1 MDASMRAA
9 TSSPR
14 SMAPA
19 EVEPMPMR
27 ARCAARI
34 SGIIAA
40 VRRSLSS
47 ENPTELG
54 LGERR
59 ANGVAVDPEIVRL
72 GIGSDGNI
80 VTADALTKGTVRH
93 GCTGPAHDAT
103 AKQSTNGDR
112 RRASS
117 AAWSGCCAGRC
128 SHRSARR
135 AIVANSDSTS
145 PVTGSWL

>member
-1 MDASMRAA
+1 MPPCECYLVTEVHGAGGSGTDANAGTVRREDLRM
-9 TSSPR
+9 
-14 SMAPA
+14 
-19 EVEPMPMR
+19 
-27 ARCAARI
+27 
-34 SGIIAA
+34 IAA